1 METPS
6 IRSADDLLGLLA
18 EHRATH
24 VTVATC
30 DFQGQLRGKLV
41 SRAKLVAALAHG
53 HAMPLGMLA
62 MDPGDALLP
71 AAGLS
76 DGADGY
82 RDAPARILPET
93 VRRMP
98 WAAPGRDLLV
108 LAEYAGDAE
117 ALCPRA
123 IYRRAAAYAGRQRLT
138 VHHGVEL
145 EWTLFDETPWSALE
159 KGYRGLRPATPLSTH
174 GVIARQGA
182 RSAFYDDLT
191 DACGPLGIEL
201 ESLHEEI
208 GGGMLEAAI
217 AHAPG
222 AGVADAAAVLKT
234 AVKVIAR
241 RHGQLA
247 CFMARWSDDH
257 DGQGAHVHLSV
268 TGPAGELL
276 FHDAGAPAR
285 PSPVMLRF
293 IAGLQRW
300 LPELVVMC
308 APNVN
313 SYKRFAPGRFAPVA
327 MAWGIDNRTCAIRAI
342 PGTPA
347 GARVECRVPG
357 ADSNPYLSLAAL
369 VAAGVRGV
377 VEGASPL
384 PPLEG
389 DAYRRTTPPELAL
402 PATLGEAVARFRA
415 SAFAREVFGEAFVE
429 AYAATRAAQEREL
442 AARVTDVELARF
454 FELV

>member
-1 METPS
+1 MDTYP
-6 IRSADDLLGLLA
+6 IRCADDLLGLLA

-24 VTVATC
+24 VTVATS

-41 SRAKLVAALAHG
+41 SRAKLVAALASG
-53 HAMPLGMLA
+53 HALPLGILA
-62 MDPGDALLP
+62 MDPGDTLLP

-93 VRRMP
+93 VRRIP

-108 LAEYAGDAE
+108 LAEYAGEAE
-117 ALCPRA
+117 TLCPRA
-123 IYRRAAAYAGRQRLT
+123 VYRRAAAYAERQRLT

-145 EWTLFDETPWSALE
+145 EWTLFEETPWSVLD
-159 KGYRGLRPATPLSTH
+159 KGHRGLRPATPLSTH
-174 GVIARQGA
+174 GVIVRQGM
-182 RSAFYDDLT
+182 RSAFYDALL

-208 GGGMLEAAI
+208 GGGMMEAAI
-217 AHAPG
+217 AHAAG

-268 TGPAGELL
+268 TGPAGEPL
-276 FHDAGAPAR
+276 FHDAGAPER

-293 IAGLQRW
+293 IGGLQRW

-313 SYKRFAPGRFAPVA
+313 SYKRFVPGSFAPVA
-327 MAWGIDNRTCAIRAI
+327 MTWGIDNRTCAIRAI
-342 PGTPA
+342 PGTA
-347 GARVECRVPG
+347 HGARVECRIPG
-357 ADSNPYLSLAAL
+357 ADANPYLALAAL

-377 VEGASPL
+377 VEDAAPQ
-384 PPLEG
+384 PPLAG
-389 DAYRRTTPPELAL
+389 DTYRLPVPPGLAL

-415 SAFAREVFGEAFVE
+415 SAFARELFGDRFVE
-429 AYAATRAAQEREL
+429 AYADTRAAQEREF
-442 AARVTDVELARF
+442 ATRVTDVELARF